1 VTLSLTHRQNLLT
14 ALAPIVGAE
23 AAEALLS
30 QYPTTIGEEPVT
42 RDILRAETADLR
54 AETADLRADMA
65 ELRTDFADL
74 RAEFAD
80 LRAEFA
86 DLRAEVRSDIAGLRV
101 EMHEGFARLTTWGTG
116 ALLGGLFGGL
126 SVGMALAAAIG

>member
-1 VTLSLTHRQNLLT
+1 MTLSLTHRQNLLT

-74 RAEFAD
+74 RAE
-80 LRAEFA
+80 
-86 DLRAEVRSDIAGLRV
+86 VRSDIAGLRV

>member
-1 VTLSLTHRQNLLT
+1 MTLSLTHRQNLLT

-80 LRAEFA
+80 LRAE
-86 DLRAEVRSDIAGLRV
+86 VRSDIAGLRV